1 MSPTRS
7 ATEREV
13 KLGARAGFRLPDL
26 DGVFEGVTSAPLA
39 ERDLKAVYYD
49 TDDLRLAR
57 WGVTVRHRTGE
68 GTVWTVKLPEGE
80 EGPALVRREVSCD
93 GPADTVPDEALGLV
107 RAYLRQEPLVVVAHI
122 HTKRSGVVL
131 SDVEGQQ
138 VAEVVDD
145 EVSVLHGG
153 RVAARFRE
161 VEVEVA
167 DRAASGLIHAVVGR
181 LREAGA
187 GKPDATPKLVRALG
201 ERALEPAELSG
212 VELGE
217 EPTAADVIRATM
229 VESVTRIL
237 RHDAGVRLGDD
248 PEDIHQARVG
258 TRRLRSDLRTF
269 APLLDDEWVKSL
281 RRDLKWLGGELGA
294 VRDAD
299 VLAERLRK
307 QADALPERDG
317 AGLAPLYRRLAKE
330 REEAGTRLLA
340 AMSGDRYVDLL
351 DRLVSG
357 ASAPEVRREADG
369 PARRVVPD
377 LVGRPWRHLKKVVGQ
392 LPSEPSDAELHE
404 VRIRTKRTRYAVEAA
419 IPAVGGGA
427 RKFAKSL
434 ARLQAVLGDHQD
446 AVVAEEWLRKA
457 ASEAGGASA
466 AEALA
471 AGELIAVQRAEEAT
485 SRAAWPA
492 AWKKV
497 TQKRRRSGLG

>member
-7 ATEREV
+7 VTEREV
-13 KLGARAGFRLPDL
+13 KLGAWAGFRLPDL
-26 DGVFEGVTSAPLA
+26 DAVFEGVTSAPLA

-49 TDDLRLAR
+49 TEDLRLAR

-93 GPADTVPDEALGLV
+93 GPADTVPDETLGLV
-107 RAYLRQEPLVVVAHI
+107 RAYLRREPLVVVAHI

-131 SDVEGQQ
+131 SDVEGLP

-161 VEVEVA
+161 VEVEIA
-167 DRAASGLIHAVVGR
+167 DRAAPGLIDAVVGR

-201 ERALEPAELSG
+201 ERALEPAELAG
-212 VELGE
+212 VDLGGQ
-217 EPTAADVIRATM
+217 PTAADVIRATM
-229 VESVTRIL
+229 VGSVTRIL
-237 RHDAGVRLGDD
+237 RHDAGVRIGDD
-248 PEDIHQARVG
+248 PEDTHQARVG
-258 TRRLRSDLRTF
+258 SRRLRSDLRTF
-269 APLLDDEWVKSL
+269 APLLADDWVATL
-281 RRDLKWLGGELGA
+281 RDELKWLGRELGA

-299 VLAERLRK
+299 VLAERLRQ

-317 AGLAPLYRRLAKE
+317 AGLAPLFRRLAKE
-330 REEAGTRLLA
+330 REEAGARLLE

-351 DRLVSG
+351 DRLVV
-357 ASAPEVRREADG
+357 AARAPELRSEADE

-377 LVGRPWRHLKKVVGQ
+377 LVGRPWRHLKKAVGQ
-392 LPSEPSDAELHE
+392 LPSEPSDHDLHQ
-404 VRIRTKRTRYAVEAA
+404 VRIRTKRARYAVEAA
-419 IPAVGGGA
+419 VPAVGGGA
-427 RKFAKSL
+427 KKLAKAL
-434 ARLQAVLGDHQD
+434 AGLQTVLGDHQD
-446 AVVAEEWLRKA
+446 AVVAEEWLRRA
-457 ASEAGGASA
+457 ASGAGGASA

-471 AGELIAVQRAEEAT
+471 AGELIAVQRTEGMN

-492 AWKKV
+492 AWRKV
-497 TQKRRRSGLG
+497 AEKRRRSGLG